1 MKTANRFI
9 ALTKRILCK
18 KMYIALL
25 ALIIVITGVYK
36 LLPAKSQSA
45 DIKVALYSEESSNYY
60 NELITY
66 LEDLNSIYTFYTVD
80 TEEGLLKDVKS
91 GYAECGYVIPEGF
104 FIDYALGTAWD
115 NPITLYV
122 TPASTFH
129 TVINE
134 TIFSALLSVCA
145 EDVLLH
151 AVNKPAWNQELKAG
165 LEHYRNSQ
173 DVFTIADTTSGEF
186 TFENMVY
193 HIDLPITEIVSVLL
207 LFAGLLGLL
216 LFLHDQ
222 EKKIYVSLPKKEL
235 SQVKALSIL
244 TSILPVA
251 LVGIISLGIS
261 FGFGLHLVFA
271 SLVALLSFVITM
283 VLSLIIRKSTLLEK
297 VLPLIMLTALIAVFI
312 KTLI

>member
-60 NELITY
+60 DELITH

-80 TEEGLLKDVKS
+80 TEEVLLKDVKS

-104 FIDYALGTAWD
+104 FIDYTLGTAWD
-115 NPITLYV
+115 NSITLYV
-122 TPASTFH
+122 TPSSTFH

-151 AVNKPAWNQELKAG
+151 AVNNPEWNQELKDG

-173 DVFTIADTTSGEF
+173 DVFTIADTTSEEF

-261 FGFGLHLVFA
+261 FGFGLHLV
-271 SLVALLSFVITM
+271 ALLSFVITM

>member
-60 NELITY
+60 DELITH

-80 TEEGLLKDVKS
+80 TEEVLLKDVKS

-104 FIDYALGTAWD
+104 FIDYTLGTAWD
-115 NPITLYV
+115 NSITLYV

-151 AVNKPAWNQELKAG
+151 AVNNPEWNQELKDG

-173 DVFTIADTTSGEF
+173 DVFTIADTTSEEF

-222 EKKIYVSLPKKEL
+222 EKKIYISLPKKEL
-235 SQVKALSIL
+235 SQVKALSII